1 MLQPIQTVHL
11 LLRTGAL
18 AALGA
23 GTGLLL
29 VSGGL
34 AHQPMLWLIVLVAAG
49 TFAVTVVEHGPEGV
63 GEALLATLRHP
74 RTPSERFQA
83 RRAWVSVSRLAVPT
97 GAVWGLFAAFA
108 LGGPPE
114 ARIAHGALALAYGMA
129 LAALAVDME
138 ERLDASDVDAPKGD
152 GGLLL
157 SGLGPVTVLPALAL
171 LGLVLSV

>member
-1 MLQPIQTVHL
+1 MLHANPSFHL
-11 LLRTGAL
+11 LLRTGAIS
-18 AALGA
+18 AFGA
-23 GTGLLL
+23 GTALLL

-49 TFAVTVVEHGPEGV
+49 TFAVTMAEHGPEVV

-74 RTPSERFQA
+74 RSPSDRHRA
-83 RRAWVSVSRLAVPT
+83 RLAWVSVSRLAVPT
-97 GAVWGLFAAFA
+97 GAVWGLCAVVAV
-108 LGGPPE
+108 GGPVE
-114 ARIAHGALALAYGMA
+114 AQVVHGALAVAYGMA

-138 ERLDASDVDAPKGD
+138 ERLACADDDDPKGN

-171 LGLVLSV
+171 LGLLLSA